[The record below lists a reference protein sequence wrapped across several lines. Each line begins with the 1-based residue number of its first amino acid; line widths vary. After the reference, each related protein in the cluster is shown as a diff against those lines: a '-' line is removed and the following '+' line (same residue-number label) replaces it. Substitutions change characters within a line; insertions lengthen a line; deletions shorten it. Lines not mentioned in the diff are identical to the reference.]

1 MDLKYLMSPEFWT
14 DLYIFVT
21 SPSFVAGLVLTVAL
35 FAYIFWPERNHFIQ
49 ADKTKLDSL
58 TERKDAIYANLRDL
72 NFEYLAGKYPEQD
85 YQEQRRILEG
95 EAATVMAEMNAL
107 ELRGIRRAR

>member
-1 MDLKYLMSPEFWT
+1 MDN
-14 DLYIFVT
+14 
-21 SPSFVAGLVLTVAL
+21 GLIAALALTLACIV
-35 FAYIFWPERNHFIQ
+35 FIFWPERNPFVQ